1 MTSPSKSKRP
11 LNTNVIGYYSQSID
25 KTLQGASIWL
35 KECAALVN
43 TLYKFKSLIEL
54 SPVVVSFTDSSVVYL
69 LCSKAIKDTCL
80 KIKRTAVLLNLEYS
94 NVLIAGLPGNDN
106 ISDYLS
112 RIVDLPQVVSKSV
125 LAKNIR
131 ISDCSELAGTP
142 MSLEEGEQVVSS
154 MAPKHSFLAPTKV
167 KKEKQ
172 ADQADEIH

>member
-1 MTSPSKSKRP
+1 MPLFQYKANKFCQYSSLDKVKFDLAYMERADIIALIKDYMTHPGKSKQP
-11 LNTNVIGYYSQSID
+11 LKTNVIGYYSQSID

-94 NVLIAGLPGNDN
+94 NCLLYTSPSPRD
-106 ISDYLS
+106 
-112 RIVDLPQVVSKSV
+112 
-125 LAKNIR
+125 
-131 ISDCSELAGTP
+131 
-142 MSLEEGEQVVSS
+142 
-154 MAPKHSFLAPTKV
+154 
-167 KKEKQ
+167 
-172 ADQADEIH
+172 